1 MLNEFAADGDD
12 DADLIP
18 HVDEQRPEQA
28 ERDRNVNVGDDTPQ
42 PGGHDQ
48 PETRDVARAR
58 TIAVPTN
65 AQPDGRAA
73 EAEARRIMEARDRQL
88 AEQLQAE
95 DDAEQMRLLFGLPP
109 RHHETVNQFGNT
121 RNNHARVHEEDPG
134 VVLAEGAVA
143 AADNTRARNHSNRA
157 HRHPLV
163 EGTDGASPS
172 APPSSS
178 CHSGASLR
186 AVAQSHNVSA
196 AAGGDEQMKAS
207 DTLQEASYCSGGGPG
222 EAAAAHADSAD
233 ERLGAIDAEKD
244 SHDNDGYNDDEG
256 HDDEGHDD
264 EGHNDDGHDSDGHDD
279 DGHDGAGHD
288 GAGHGGIEE
297 VEEVE
302 DEVADDHGG
311 GGAVGAGVIGGHIL
325 DADLEF
331 QLDGHDILG
340 FRGPILNLICNV
352 AVTLGLMAI
361 CLGIAVRMPIS
372 FSQFMLSSGLW
383 ATHQLFPALLNYTDD
398 MANNALWWLHNNDSA
413 VAVRPDD
420 TIHSLL
426 GWFMAVLLLAGTDL
440 LLSAAHRAYGGQ
452 FWLYDVLHAGLDPVL
467 SVFKLGTI
475 LVLKMIIFPLIFG
488 LCLSACTAPL
498 FTFTAD
504 DLHALFM
511 ESPLNFALL
520 QWVVGVSYMLLVTFC
535 LLELRSVLHPEVLA
549 DIIRLPDPE
558 QQMMKNLLLERV
570 DKIAQRMCI
579 STVVY
584 MIPLVFFIHAPIQAT
599 IWLKKTLSAEGVFE
613 PLHLQ
618 LHYVYF
624 GVQLPLELALLHVAF
639 LHIIENAKG
648 PIRRLQAGWLKAVCA
663 ALGLDRWLLPRPVE
677 PGAVAAEE
685 VKRGAAAAASV
696 TAAAPNAEEATPSSV
711 PATNENPAAAPLPL
725 VNRARH
731 EEPAAEREPAEREP
745 ADADVVEQAEE
756 ATIPLLPR
764 EAPKTWFVARIATF
778 YVLAWLSTL
787 VVFIILVWSIFST
800 GRFLFHTT
808 ARISDPDGGH
818 DVISLLVGGVVAHCV
833 LHGLYPAQHALR
845 LAWRARLSNNGYA
858 PAERQEKTTF
868 LGIAVA
874 RTVGEYFAASV
885 LCPLL
890 LGTF

>member
-1 MLNEFAADGDD
+1 MSVREQQALHERERRLEMLNAFAGDGND
-12 DADLIP
+12 DADLVP
-18 HVDEQRPEQA
+18 DNDEMRPEQA
-28 ERDRNVNVGDDTPQ
+28 DRNVNVDDMPEA
-42 PGGHDQ
+42 GRGQ
-48 PETRDVARAR
+48 PETRDATNAR
-58 TIAVPTN
+58 TIEAPTN
-65 AQPDGRAA
+65 DLLDGQDV

-109 RHHETVNQFGNT
+109 RHHENVIRLGHT
-121 RNNHARVHEEDPG
+121 RNGHARVHEEDPET
-134 VVLAEGAVA
+134 A
-143 AADNTRARNHSNRA
+143 
-157 HRHPLV
+157 LV
-163 EGTDGASPS
+163 EGA
-172 APPSSS
+172 
-178 CHSGASLR
+178 
-186 AVAQSHNVSA
+186 SA
-196 AAGGDEQMKAS
+196 AAGTEDEADGANTSASSSRRSASPKADQGNVSTAGGDNEVS
-207 DTLQEASYCSGGGPG
+207 GPDPLQQAAGSRGGGDD
-222 EAAAAHADSAD
+222 AADQADSGD
-233 ERLGAIDAEKD
+233 DRPGDIDLGQ
-244 SHDNDGYNDDEG
+244 HGVDDVG
-256 HDDEGHDD
+256 HDHDD
-264 EGHNDDGHDSDGHDD
+264 HDHDDHDHDGHDD
-279 DGHDGAGHD
+279 IEEVQDGAG
-288 GAGHGGIEE
+288 
-297 VEEVE
+297 
-302 DEVADDHGG
+302 DHGG
-311 GGAVGAGVIGGHIL
+311 GGPVGAGVIGGHIL

-331 QLDGHDILG
+331 QLDGHNILG

-383 ATHQLFPALLNYTDD
+383 AMHQLFPTMLNYTDD

-504 DLHALFM
+504 DLHSLFM

-549 DIIRLPDPE
+549 NIIRLPDPE

-599 IWLKKTLSAEGVFE
+599 IWLKQTLSAEGVFE

-639 LHIIENAKG
+639 LHVIENAKG
-648 PIRRLQAGWLKAVCA
+648 PIKRLQAGWLKAVCT
-663 ALGLDRWLLPRPVE
+663 ALDLDRWLLPRPVE
-677 PGAVAAEE
+677 QGEIAAEE
-685 VKRGAAAAASV
+685 INRRAATAASASV
-696 TAAAPNAEEATPSSV
+696 TGAGQNAEATP
-711 PATNENPAAAPLPL
+711 PAANENPAAAPLPL
-725 VNRARH
+725 VNR
-731 EEPAAEREPAEREP
+731 EREENAPAEGDP
-745 ADADVVEQAEE
+745 ADANVEAEE
-756 ATIPLLPR
+756 TAIPLLPR

-833 LHGLYPAQHALR
+833 LHGLYPAQFALR
-845 LAWRARLSNNGYA
+845 LAWRARLSNNGYG
-858 PAERQEKTTF
+858 AERQEKTTY

-874 RTVGEYFAASV
+874 RTVGEYFAVSA

-890 LGTF
+890 LGTLWFCAFCKFQVACGVCVAPVLHLRLKVFHQHNVVQDTLGLA